1 MAVGAASGA
10 LTGKF
15 MKELGTRLEPG
26 GAALFVLVRSSTPDK
41 VLPRI
46 SQYGGEV
53 LHTSLSTEAEQTLQE
68 ALVQGATAR

>member
-1 MAVGAASGA
+1 
-10 LTGKF
+10 
-15 MKELGTRLEPG
+15 MKELGRRLEPG

-53 LHTSLSTEAEQTLQE
+53 LHSSLSHEAEQTIQD
-68 ALVQGATAR
+68 ALVKGAAA

>member
-1 MAVGAASGA
+1 
-10 LTGKF
+10 
-15 MKELGTRLEPG
+15 MKDLGSKLEPG

-53 LHTSLSTEAEQTLQE
+53 LHTSLPTESEETLRE
-68 ALVQGATAR
+68 ALVAS